1 MLVNA
6 KTKILNAMRS
16 GAYNE
21 HVRKIVTMGHDNTSS
36 SKKELKSSNYL
47 V

>member
-21 HVRKIVTMGHDNTSS
+21 HVRKILTMGSDNTVVVR
-36 SKKELKSSNYL
+36 KNWK
-47 V
+47 VVII